1 MSSLVHLDP
10 PRSRDPVSCEPPEA
24 RSSAWTLLG
33 VGAVGR
39 ALLRRLASEPPSSTT
54 ATPKLVG
61 VRDRSGFWFD
71 RDGLDPA
78 EVAERKEAGRPLG
91 LESQT
96 GQVSWPVLLGLFPF
110 DGVIDCTS
118 SDLSEG
124 DAALARSRAILDS
137 GRRIVF
143 AAKHALLAGTA
154 ELLEYGP
161 LVGWNA
167 VLGGTGR
174 RLQEEL
180 PRLRREAT
188 EFSGVVNATTTH
200 LIEAVERGADWSTAL
215 DSARSAGL
223 LEADPAQ
230 DLDGTDA
237 AIKLVIVARALFDLD
252 LDLDAIPRPR
262 ITDLD
267 PSELRAR
274 CRRGISTRL
283 VARASR
289 TEVSLA
295 YEPVSAVSSFAVSSR
310 RVSYTYTLESG
321 RRLVLV
327 GDGLGP
333 VGTAQALWRD
343 LQSVV
348 TDDGRSS

>member
-10 PRSRDPVSCEPPEA
+10 LGSRAPVACGPPEP
-24 RSSAWTLLG
+24 RPSAWTLLG
-33 VGAVGR
+33 VGSVGR
-39 ALLRRLASEPPSSTT
+39 ALLRQLASEPASPH
-54 ATPKLVG
+54 APPPRLVG

-78 EVAERKEAGRPLG
+78 AIAERKEAGRPLG

-96 GQVSWPVLLGLFPF
+96 GEVSWPVLLGLFPF

-118 SDLSEG
+118 SDLSEA
-124 DAALARSRAILDS
+124 DAALSRSRAILES
-137 GRRIVF
+137 GRRLVF

-200 LIEAVERGADWSTAL
+200 LIEAVERGADWTTAIA
-215 DSARSAGL
+215 SARAAGL
-223 LEADPAQ
+223 LEADATQ

-237 AIKLVIVARALFDLD
+237 AIKLVIVARALFGLELD
-252 LDLDAIPRPR
+252 LEDVERPCV
-262 ITDLD
+262 TDLD
-267 PSELRAR
+267 PTELRDR

-283 VARASR
+283 VARAR
-289 TEVSLA
+289 RDGVSLE

-310 RVSYTYTLESG
+310 RVSYIYTLESG
-321 RRLVLV
+321 RRLVLL

-333 VGTAQALWRD
+333 AGTARALWRD
-343 LQSVV
+343 LQPVGNGEGSP
-348 TDDGRSS
+348 S